1 MKSNLTSFAVRLEG
15 ALLLSGRSLADFK
28 WRMGRRMVVG
38 QMDGTWAECDSEEV
52 MKRMNELVG
61 VKET

>member
-28 WRMGRRMVVG
+28 WRMGRSMVVG

-61 VKET
+61 EKEM